1 MRNRAVLPRSFAN
14 FQKFTGMSV
23 GAKKLIPSLWTLLCV
38 AAAAHG
44 LPWNSDNDY
53 LVLVEYDSA
62 TISGTNIPVS
72 QEVHFHRIL
81 RDLGL
86 VDRVD
91 RASVRIVEYSRA
103 TGFPVEYRPIAAGD
117 EKYEM
122 PFCIYRDA
130 RTHTPALHPPN
141 NSASGARSYFVEEK

>member
-1 MRNRAVLPRSFAN
+1 
-14 FQKFTGMSV
+14 MSV

-44 LPWNSDNDY
+44 LPRNSDN

-91 RASVRIVEYSRA
+91 RASGRIVEYSRA
-103 TGFPVEYRPIAAGD
+103 TGLPVEYRPGAADD
-117 EKYEM
+117 EKHEM
-122 PFCIYRDA
+122 PFRIYRDA
-130 RTHTPALHPPN
+130 RAHTPALHPPN
-141 NSASGARSYFVEEK
+141 NPASGARSYFVEEK